1 MTAENSKMVL
11 LYATIFDSYKIRI
24 KAQSICINFLSL
36 YNNWTTEETK
46 KVQIPSQMCAKAI
59 KRPPLCRVQTYILL
73 TDK

>member
-36 YNNWTTEETK
+36 YNNWTT
-46 KVQIPSQMCAKAI
+46 
-59 KRPPLCRVQTYILL
+59 KRLKSTNSITNVRKGY
-73 TDK
+73 

>member
-46 KVQIPSQMCAKAI
+46 KYKFNHKCAQ
-59 KRPPLCRVQTYILL
+59 RLL
-73 TDK
+73 NAHNFAGFKLTFY